1 MSPLPSR
8 VALGQAGP
16 SRAAGGAGSLGAGR
30 PRRMG
35 LRRGAE
41 GGGPAL
47 LAAAAASTPSAVII
61 GLQEHAARR
70 LTRRRATATGVRD
83 GGDSVPPGGL
93 ARASA
98 ATAGMLD
105 GGERARRPAAQ
116 PWPATGDEGSR
127 LRQGLATRR
136 AAAAAKGVHDDGAH
150 VSVGG
155 GGVEGGSQ
163 CQIDC
168 RESA

>member
-1 MSPLPSR
+1 
-8 VALGQAGP
+8 
-16 SRAAGGAGSLGAGR
+16 
-30 PRRMG
+30 MG

-61 GLQEHAARR
+61 GLQEHAAQR
-70 LTRRRATATGVRD
+70 LTRGRATATGVCD
-83 GGDSVPPGGL
+83 GGDSAPPGGL

-155 GGVEGGSQ
+155 GSVEGGSQ

>member
-61 GLQEHAARR
+61 GLQEHAAQR
-70 LTRRRATATGVRD
+70 LTRGRATATGVCD
-83 GGDSVPPGGL
+83 GGDSAPPGGL

-105 GGERARRPAAQ
+105 GGERARPAA
-116 PWPATGDEGSR
+116 
-127 LRQGLATRR
+127 
-136 AAAAAKGVHDDGAH
+136 
-150 VSVGG
+150 
-155 GGVEGGSQ
+155 
-163 CQIDC
+163 
-168 RESA
+168 